1 MSAPLEQFAQ
11 SFGSVAAIYDAHRPE
26 YPPEALDRAVAG
38 LGLMSQAEVVDL
50 AAGTGKLTRPLAERF
65 ARVVAVEPDERMRAR
80 LKATTSGIEV
90 RAGTAEHTTLPG
102 RSADAVFVAD
112 AFHWF
117 ATDAALREIARVLKP
132 GGGLVLLWNHWW
144 RLEPPFPDEI
154 RTAFDEAWHR
164 TGRREVQGDLDAWRT
179 AFEGSP
185 FGDRHEAVLTREQ
198 ELTAAEV
205 AALYLTTSSIA
216 ALPDERR
223 DELRALLERGLSG
236 TYLMPIETTVSW
248 TRVVR

>member
-1 MSAPLEQFAQ
+1 MNAPLDQFAR

-26 YPPEALDRAVAG
+26 YPPEALDRAIAG
-38 LGLMSQAEVVDL
+38 LGLTAEAEVVDL
-50 AAGTGKLTRPLAERF
+50 AAGTGKLTRALVERF
-65 ARVVAVEPDERMRAR
+65 AGVVAVEPDERMRVQ
-80 LKATTSGIEV
+80 LKATTRSIEV
-90 RAGTAEHTTLPG
+90 RAGTAEHTTLPAG
-102 RSADAVFVAD
+102 SADAVFVAD

-117 ATDAALREIARVLKP
+117 ATEAALHEIARVLKP

-154 RTAFDEAWHR
+154 RSAFDEAWNT
-164 TGRREVQGDLDAWRT
+164 TGRREVQGGLDAWRA

-185 FGDRHEAVLTREQ
+185 FVDRHEEVLTREQ
-198 ELTAAEV
+198 ELTAEEV

-223 DELRALLERGLSG
+223 HELRALLERGLSG
-236 TYLMPIETTVSW
+236 TYRLPIETTVSW
-248 TRVVR
+248 TRLAR